1 MHTLVS
7 SQPIRLIR
15 LYERKRKIY
24 GKNNTVIGKHLQTW
38 TVFFYCLART
48 WKKKQSIVWYSWLQ
62 PLSSLNR
69 AIKRTQSQKKWFSV
83 VFFFLVFLS
92 FVKQIGNSNH
102 NALPLSMQDESFF
115 FWFSN
120 WKTLFDGKFS
130 IIPKTK
136 IQHILSVFYAH
147 HDYTQTISIQHK
159 QIISIINWEK
169 EILKKKKK
177 K

>member
-1 MHTLVS
+1 MSTSNCDFHFDDSFDMKINFFFQENFEQHFWNVCVFLFSLVFNLSTKKHVSTLIAQAYNKSTLTKHLCVMHTLVS

-83 VFFFLVFLS
+83 FIFLS
-92 FVKQIGNSNH
+92 RF
-102 NALPLSMQDESFF
+102 SF
-115 FWFSN
+115 
-120 WKTLFDGKFS
+120 LC
-130 IIPKTK
+130 
-136 IQHILSVFYAH
+136 
-147 HDYTQTISIQHK
+147 
-159 QIISIINWEK
+159 
-169 EILKKKKK
+169 
-177 K
+177 